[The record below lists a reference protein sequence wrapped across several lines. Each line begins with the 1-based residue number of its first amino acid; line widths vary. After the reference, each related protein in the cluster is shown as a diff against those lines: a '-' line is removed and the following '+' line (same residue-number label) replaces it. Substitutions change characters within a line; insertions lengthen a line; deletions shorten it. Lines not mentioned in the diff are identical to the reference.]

1 MAIPVLIIGRSGT
14 GKSTSLRNC
23 VDNPDWNLIRVL
35 NKPLPFK
42 GKINGWNTD
51 NYQQVM
57 KCLIASK
64 ANNIVIDDAGYLITN
79 MFMNGHSSAGGGNGV
94 FTLYNQIGD
103 HFWNLIQ
110 FISERVPG
118 NKIVYVMMHEESND
132 LGEIKPKTIGKLLD
146 EKVCIEGMF
155 TVVLRCVA
163 EGNNHLFVTQ
173 AADGAVSKSPIGM
186 FADLTIDNDILL
198 VEKAIREIITLPR
211 LLRLIFR
218 KKTMKAWIRMKHTVF
233 GKRSRRKRMNH
244 DQKIAKLEKQIAL
257 LEAVQSRCK
266 DDRIWHIYMKVS
278 DDLNRELDEMTRGK

>member
-110 FISERVPG
+110 FISEKVPE

-155 TVVLRCVA
+155 TVVLRCMA

-186 FADLTIDNDILL
+186 FANLTIDNDILL
-198 VEKAIREIITLPR
+198 VEKAIREYYELEG
-211 LLRLIFR
+211 
-218 KKTMKAWIRMKHTVF
+218 KKEDAETK
-233 GKRSRRKRMNH
+233 
-244 DQKIAKLEKQIAL
+244 
-257 LEAVQSRCK
+257 
-266 DDRIWHIYMKVS
+266 
-278 DDLNRELDEMTRGK
+278 